1 MNAERISIDV
11 RGIGEY
17 RLTVEVGDPLS
28 PDGLTRLVLE
38 GHGELHAEQVYA
50 ELSKDQGGEFDDRTG
65 PPERACTGK
74 IDKPEAER
82 LLKTASQIQWD
93 RKFPPRPGIPDEAI
107 VEWQLG
113 KSDEPGLSMKTWIQD
128 AEKDPNLGPLFG
140 RLREELARISED
152 QLYF

>member
-1 MNAERISIDV
+1 MNAEGNSTDARD
-11 RGIGEY
+11 IGEY
-17 RLTVEVGDPLS
+17 RLTIEVGDPLS

-38 GHGELHAEQVYA
+38 GHGDLHAEQVYA
-50 ELSKDQGGEFDDRTG
+50 ELSEDQSGQFDDRTG
-65 PPERACTGK
+65 PPEGECTGK
-74 IDKPEAER
+74 IDKLEAER

-107 VEWQLG
+107 VEWHLG
-113 KSDEPGLSMKTWIQD
+113 KSDKPSLSMKTWIQD
-128 AEKDPNLGPLFG
+128 AEEDHNLGPLFA